1 MIPAL
6 IAPLLANGL
15 NLLVNA
21 VSVKGK
27 DWIQSKTGVDITQP
41 MSESDLLKLKQLET
55 DHEEELL
62 KLSLEEKKLD
72 IDLEKSY
79 LVDTAN
85 ARQMQSDALKQDDV
99 FSKRFVLYF
108 AIFWSIATITF
119 IGAIT
124 FIEIPKDNIRFA
136 DTILG
141 FLLGTII
148 AQIINFFYGSS
159 RSSQAKDSL
168 IKEMAGRK

>member
-15 NLLVNA
+15 NLLVD
-21 VSVKGK
+21 VVTSKGK
-27 DWIQSKTGVDITQP
+27 EWITDKTGIDITKP
-41 MSESDLLKLKQLET
+41 LSNDDLLKLKQLEM

-62 KLSLEEKKLD
+62 KLTIDSN
-72 IDLEKSY
+72 IDLEKAY
-79 LVDTAN
+79 LADTN
-85 ARQMQSDALKQDDV
+85 SARSMQSVALQQDDL
-99 FSKRFVLYF
+99 FAKRFVLYF
-108 AIFWSIATITF
+108 AVFWSVLTAMF
-119 IGAIT
+119 IGGIT

-148 AQIINFFYGSS
+148 AQIVNFFYGSS
-159 RSSQAKDSL
+159 RSSQSKDNL
-168 IKEMAGRK
+168 IKEMARSPK